1 VRITDTGVRAMS
13 TPQTDGD
20 CNGCHTQDGVDKTPG
35 RIILP

>member
-1 VRITDTGVRAMS
+1 MS